1 MNDDTIRNLI
11 KYADDESENTPENS
25 VSNGDTIRVEINEKT
40 SEKDVEEAESAAE
53 VQEEAPPEKSSL
65 EQEEDSDEENFSSDS
80 EEEDSSD
87 EDAPDEEYDLD
98 YSDDDDTVT
107 VMPKKKKIVVYAI
120 TAVGLFL
127 LMTVFSM
134 IDTGVIGIY
143 KKNFSA
149 NIVKIFDNMGID
161 VSRKPIPTVAPITDT
176 SAISEDS
183 VSEDGKTEQTKV
195 KSTPASTGT
204 PEYKTEVVFSEM
216 VPFESASD
224 SDFSAYKKGIVCA
237 KTNYLCYIG
246 PSGQI
251 EWETATSVVD
261 PILKAEGE
269 YIFLAQNGGTKI
281 CLYENGKLRYDTD
294 TDGSILSCA
303 VSENG
308 DAVTVMN
315 RQSYKGAFSVYNKDG
330 NEIYSWSSGSD
341 LILSADISAS
351 SRRVAASL
359 LNTDSKVK
367 SSVLLF
373 NINKENNYASAVFDD
388 TVLFDIVF
396 AGEEINA
403 FGDNSM
409 IGMNTS
415 GKVLYDKRF
424 DDVELVNYAI
434 DDKGTK
440 IMAFNSENIPMMNV
454 YNSAGALK
462 YTITT
467 QSSIDYA
474 DIDSYN
480 IIYNDSRDI
489 FLGKPNSKNVS
500 KYTAP
505 MDIKRLI
512 LIDSRTFAIVYSN
525 SLEFVRM

>member
-1 MNDDTIRNLI
+1 MNDDTIKNLI
-11 KYADDESENTPENS
+11 KYAGDNESEDNPES
-25 VSNGDTIRVEINEKT
+25 SDDTIRIEIK
-40 SEKDVEEAESAAE
+40 EEASETSAE
-53 VQEEAPPEKSSL
+53 QEENKDAKTPPEKSSL
-65 EQEEDSDEENFSSDS
+65 ETEEDENSSEEYFSSDS
-80 EEEDSSD
+80 AEEQISD
-87 EDAPDEEYDLD
+87 TDDGDEYASD
-98 YSDDDDTVT
+98 YSDDDDIT
-107 VMPKKKKIVVYAI
+107 VMPKKKKIIVYVIA
-120 TAVGLFL
+120 AVGIFL

-134 IDTGVIGIY
+134 IDTGVIGTY
-143 KKNFSA
+143 KKNFSS

-161 VSRKPIPTVAPITDT
+161 VSRKPIPTVAPLTDT
-176 SAISEDS
+176 SAVSEYS
-183 VSEDGKTEQTKV
+183 VSEDKKTEQIKV
-195 KSTPASTGT
+195 KATPNSTDT
-204 PEYKTEVVFSEM
+204 PEYNTEAVFSEM

-224 SDFSAYKKGIVCA
+224 SEFSVYKKGIVCA

-251 EWETATSVVD
+251 EWETVTSVVD

-269 YIFLAQNGGTKI
+269 YILIAQNGGTKI
-281 CLYENGKLRYDTD
+281 CLYENGKLKYDTD

-303 VSENG
+303 VSSNG
-308 DAVTVMN
+308 DAVAVMN

-359 LNTDSKVK
+359 LNTDSEVK

-373 NINKENNYASAVFDD
+373 NINKEDNYASAVFED
-388 TVLFDIVF
+388 TVLFDLMFI
-396 AGEEINA
+396 GDEINA

-434 DDKGTK
+434 DSKGTK
-440 IMAFNSENIPMMNV
+440 IMVFNSENIPMMNV
-454 YNSAGALK
+454 YNSAGVLK
-462 YTITT
+462 YTVTT
-467 QSSIDYA
+467 QSSVDYA

-480 IIYNDSRDI
+480 IIYNDNRDV
-489 FLGKPNSKNVS
+489 FLGKPNSRNPS
-500 KYTAP
+500 KYTAS
-505 MDIKRLI
+505 MDIKQLI
-512 LIDSRTFAIVYSN
+512 LIDSRTFAIIYSN